1 MSTINQLTNE
11 AWSSSDKIPKYSGAN
26 GVDRQGTVAQLQSY
40 MQNNLV
46 FGAST
51 SFTEYATQYG
61 SPITGATVSITDS
74 SVNTHLILTPAG
86 TLSTLTIKL
95 PALANIA
102 DKQDI
107 LVNCTQAVTTLTV
120 DGNGAGAVTGEPAS
134 LSANGFFRL
143 KYDATGDVWYRV
155 G

>member
-1 MSTINQLTNE
+1 MTTINQLTNE
-11 AWSSSDKIPKYSGAN
+11 TWSSSDKIPKYSGSN
-26 GVDRQGTVAQLQSY
+26 GVDRQGTVAQLQTY
-40 MQNNLV
+40 MQNNLT
-46 FGAST
+46 FGSST
-51 SFTEYATQYG
+51 SFTDYTTQYA
-61 SPITGATVSITDS
+61 SPTTGQTVSVTDS
-74 SVNTHLILTPAG
+74 NVNTHLILTPSG

-95 PALANIA
+95 PALANLV

-134 LSANGFFRL
+134 LSANDFFRL
-143 KYDATGDVWYRV
+143 KYDAITDVWYRI